1 MENQRFIA
9 EEQLAAAEQQEELVF
24 RKESILVEIWQR
36 LKKNKLAMLGLI
48 TILVLIVLAIC
59 ADLITPYSNAITMN
73 FKQKLQL
80 PSSQHWFG
88 TDNFGRD
95 AFARCLY
102 GSRVSLAVGF
112 GTSIASLLIGSI
124 VGAIAGYLGGR
135 TDNLIMR
142 LMDLFSS
149 MPAILLAMAV
159 VAALGSGLFNIGI
172 AITITSIPT
181 FVRVVRSS
189 VLSIADQEYI
199 EAARAGG
206 TGTPRIIFRHVLPNA
221 IGPLIVQSTM
231 NVSQMIIMAAVLS
244 FLGMGVDPPQ
254 PEWGALLSEA
264 KEFLRTAPYLMFFPG
279 ALICLSSFSMNVLGD
294 GLRDA
299 LDPRLRD

>member
-1 MENQRFIA
+1 MNNQPFVT
-9 EEQLAAAEQQEELVF
+9 EGQQEQLVF
-24 RKESILVEIWQR
+24 KKESILVETWQR
-36 LKKNKLAMLGLI
+36 LKKNKLAMFGLI
-48 TILVLIVLAIC
+48 TILILIVLAIF
-59 ADLITPYSNAITMN
+59 AELITPYANAITMN
-73 FKQKLQL
+73 FKQKLQT

-88 TDNFGRD
+88 TDHFGRD
-95 AFARCLY
+95 VFARCLH
-102 GSRVSLAVGF
+102 GAQVSLAVGF

-124 VGAIAGYLGGR
+124 VGAIAGYIGGR
-135 TDNLIMR
+135 ADNLIMR

-206 TGTPRIIFRHVLPNA
+206 TGSTRIIFRHVLPNA

-244 FLGMGVDPPQ
+244 FLGMGVNPPQ

-264 KEFLRTAPYLMFFPG
+264 KEFLRTAPFLMFFPG

>member
-1 MENQRFIA
+1 MNNLPLLTENQ
-9 EEQLAAAEQQEELVF
+9 QDDLVF
-24 RKESILVEIWQR
+24 KKESVLVETWQR
-36 LKKNKLAMLGLI
+36 LKQNKLAMFGLI
-48 TILVLIVLAIC
+48 TIFLMIVLAFC
-59 ADLITPYSNAITMN
+59 AELITPYANAITMN
-73 FKQKLQL
+73 FKQKLLL
-80 PSSQHWFG
+80 PSGQHWFG

-95 AFARCLY
+95 VFARCLY

-112 GTSIASLLIGSI
+112 GTSIASLLIGSV
-124 VGAIAGYLGGR
+124 VGSMAGFIGGR
-135 TDNLIMR
+135 VDNLIMR
-142 LMDLFSS
+142 FMDLFSS

-159 VAALGSGLFNIGI
+159 VAALGSGLVNVGI
-172 AITITSIPT
+172 AITIASIPT

-189 VLSIADQEYI
+189 VLSIADQEFI

-206 TGTPRIIFRHVLPNA
+206 TRTPRIIFRHVLPNA

>member
-1 MENQRFIA
+1 MN
-9 EEQLAAAEQQEELVF
+9 EQLIIEEQQEELVF
-24 RKESILVEIWQR
+24 KKESMLLETWQR
-36 LKKNKLAMLGLI
+36 LKDNKLAMFGLI
-48 TILVLIVLAIC
+48 TISILIVLAFC
-59 ADLITPYSNAITMN
+59 ADFITPYSNAITMN
-73 FKQKLQL
+73 FKQKLQA
-80 PSSQHWFG
+80 PSSLHWFG

-95 AFARCLY
+95 VFARCLY
-102 GSRVSLAVGF
+102 GSQVSLAVGF
-112 GTSIASLLIGSI
+112 GTSIASLLVGSI
-124 VGAIAGYLGGR
+124 VGAIAGYIGGVV
-135 TDNLIMR
+135 DNLIMR
-142 LMDLFSS
+142 FMDLFSS

-159 VAALGSGLFNIGI
+159 VAALGSGLVNIGI

-206 TGTPRIIFRHVLPNA
+206 TGTTRIIFRHVLPNA

-244 FLGMGVDPPQ
+244 FLGMGVNPPQ

-279 ALICLSSFSMNVLGD
+279 ALICISSFSMNVFGD

>member
-1 MENQRFIA
+1 MNNLPLLTENQ
-9 EEQLAAAEQQEELVF
+9 QDDLVF
-24 RKESILVEIWQR
+24 KKESVLIETWQR
-36 LKKNKLAMLGLI
+36 LKQNKLAMFGLI
-48 TILVLIVLAIC
+48 TIFLMIVLAFC
-59 ADLITPYSNAITMN
+59 AELITPYANAITMN
-73 FKQKLQL
+73 FKQKLLL
-80 PSSQHWFG
+80 PSGQHWFG

-95 AFARCLY
+95 VFARCLY

-112 GTSIASLLIGSI
+112 GTSIASLLIGSV
-124 VGAIAGYLGGR
+124 VGSMAGFIGGR
-135 TDNLIMR
+135 VDNLIMR
-142 LMDLFSS
+142 FMDLFSS

-159 VAALGSGLFNIGI
+159 VAALGSGLVNVGI
-172 AITITSIPT
+172 AITIASIPT

-189 VLSIADQEYI
+189 VLSIADQEFI

-206 TGTPRIIFRHVLPNA
+206 TRTPRIIFRHVLPNA

>member
-1 MENQRFIA
+1 MNNQLLA
-9 EEQLAAAEQQEELVF
+9 TEEQKDELVF
-24 RKESILVEIWQR
+24 KKESILVEIWHR
-36 LKKNKLAMLGLI
+36 LKKNKLAMFGLI
-48 TILVLIVLAIC
+48 TIIIMIVLAIC
-59 ADLITPYSNAITMN
+59 ADLVIPYSDAITMN
-73 FKQKLQL
+73 FKQKLQP
-80 PSSQHWFG
+80 PSGEHWFG

-95 AFARCLY
+95 AFARCLH

-124 VGAIAGYLGGR
+124 VGAIAGYMGGR
-135 TDNLIMR
+135 IDNMIMR
-142 LMDLFSS
+142 FMDLFSS

-159 VAALGSGLFNIGI
+159 VAALGSGLVNIGI

-206 TGTPRIIFRHVLPNA
+206 TGTTRIIFRHVLPNA

-231 NVSQMIIMAAVLS
+231 NVSQMIIMAAVMS
-244 FLGMGVDPPQ
+244 FLGMGVNPPQ
-254 PEWGALLSEA
+254 PEWGASLSEA

>member
-1 MENQRFIA
+1 MYNQRFTA
-9 EEQLAAAEQQEELVF
+9 EEQQDELVF
-24 RKESILVEIWQR
+24 KKESILVEIWQR
-36 LKKNKLAMLGLI
+36 LKKNKLAMFGLI
-48 TILVLIVLAIC
+48 SIFILIVLAFF
-59 ADLITPYSNAITMN
+59 AELITPYTNAITMN
-73 FKQKLQL
+73 LRQRLQP
-80 PSSQHWFG
+80 PSSHFWFG
-88 TDNFGRD
+88 ADHFGRD
-95 AFARCLY
+95 LFARCLH

-112 GTSIASLLIGSI
+112 GTSIASLIVGSI
-124 VGAIAGYLGGR
+124 VGSVAGYVGGR
-135 TDNLIMR
+135 IDNLIMR
-142 LMDLFSS
+142 LMDLFSA

-159 VAALGSGLFNIGI
+159 VAALGSGLLNIGI

-181 FVRVVRSS
+181 FVRIVRSS

-244 FLGMGVDPPQ
+244 FLGMGVNPPQ

-264 KEFLRTAPYLMFFPG
+264 KGFLRTAPYLMFFPG
-279 ALICLSSFSMNVLGD
+279 ALICLASFSMNVLGD

>member
-1 MENQRFIA
+1 MKQ
-9 EEQLAAAEQQEELVF
+9 
-24 RKESILVEIWQR
+24 
-36 LKKNKLAMLGLI
+36 NKLAMFGLI
-48 TILVLIVLAIC
+48 TIFLMIVLAFC
-59 ADLITPYSNAITMN
+59 AELITPYANAITMN
-73 FKQKLQL
+73 FKQKLLL
-80 PSSQHWFG
+80 PSGQHWFG

-95 AFARCLY
+95 VFARCLY

-112 GTSIASLLIGSI
+112 GTSIASLLIGSV
-124 VGAIAGYLGGR
+124 VGSMAGFIGGR
-135 TDNLIMR
+135 VDNLIMR
-142 LMDLFSS
+142 FMDLFSS

-159 VAALGSGLFNIGI
+159 VAALGSGLVNVGI
-172 AITITSIPT
+172 AITIASIPT

-189 VLSIADQEYI
+189 VLSIADQEFI

-206 TGTPRIIFRHVLPNA
+206 TRTPRIIFRHVLPNA

>member
-1 MENQRFIA
+1 MCHSQWIA
-9 EEQLAAAEQQEELVF
+9 EEQQEELVF
-24 RKESILVEIWQR
+24 KKESILLEIWQR
-36 LKKNKLAMLGLI
+36 LRKNKLAMFGLVTVLI
-48 TILVLIVLAIC
+48 LIVLAFC
-59 ADLITPYSNAITMN
+59 ADWITPYSNAIDM
-73 FKQKLQL
+73 KLRQKLQP

-95 AFARCLY
+95 AFARCLH

-124 VGAIAGYLGGR
+124 VGAIAGYIGGR

-172 AITITSIPT
+172 AITITNIPT
-181 FVRVVRSS
+181 FVRIVRSS

-244 FLGMGVDPPQ
+244 FLGMGVNPPQ

-264 KEFLRTAPYLMFFPG
+264 QEFLRTAPYLMFFPG